1 MEDIGK
7 LLIVVGIVLVGAGI
21 LIWLL
26 ARLPGLGH
34 LPGDIRL
41 ETENVSCV
49 FPIVTCIVLSLILSV
64 VGTIALNVI
73 VRLLNR

>member
-7 LLIVVGIVLVGAGI
+7 LLIVVGIVLVGAGL

-34 LPGDIRL
+34 LPGDIRI

-64 VGTIALNVI
+64 VGTIALNI
-73 VRLLNR
+73 IARLLNR